1 MPEGGREPL
10 YRVRPRRVSRGLLGA
25 LLGPEAW
32 VHRVRMQ
39 VKPLAA
45 GLVQASSTMRSTKRH
60 TLLTILSLASDDW
73 ELRHRC
79 LQLID
84 QGAARIDEELVF
96 ALHSAGDRKVKL
108 ALASSLA
115 VSRMRPRSFRK
126 IFDEAYRRPDLT
138 VVERRELVWNLE
150 VFLIQRPRQLR
161 VYERIILDL
170 LESPHPD
177 LRVRALSMVGRM
189 DPLAPSTLDLLGR
202 NLESRTPSLR
212 VNALEG
218 FHELIERL
226 DRLDS
231 HVRSFVS
238 SATFLERVTHL
249 RRTDPDA
256 SVRHNARAVLKV
268 LTRVGSGRSRSRRKP
283 PR

>member
-1 MPEGGREPL
+1 
-10 YRVRPRRVSRGLLGA
+10 
-25 LLGPEAW
+25 
-32 VHRVRMQ
+32 MQ

-73 ELRHRC
+73 ELKSQC
-79 LQLID
+79 IQLID

-115 VSRMRPRSFRK
+115 VSRMLPRSFRK
-126 IFDEAYRRPDLT
+126 IFDETYRRPDLT
-138 VVERRELVWNLE
+138 VMERRELVWNLE

-161 VYERIILDL
+161 AYERTILDL

-177 LRVRALSMVGRM
+177 LRVRALCMVGRM
-189 DPLAPSTLDLLGR
+189 DRLAPSTLDLLAR
-202 NLESRTPSLR
+202 NLKSRIPSLR

-231 HVRSFVS
+231 HVRSFVTS
-238 SATFLERVTHL
+238 DVFRERVTQL
-249 RRTDPDA
+249 RRSDPDA
-256 SVRHNARAVLKV
+256 NVRHNARAVLNA
-268 LTRVGSGRSRSRRKP
+268 LARAGGGRSRSRRKP
-283 PR
+283 AR